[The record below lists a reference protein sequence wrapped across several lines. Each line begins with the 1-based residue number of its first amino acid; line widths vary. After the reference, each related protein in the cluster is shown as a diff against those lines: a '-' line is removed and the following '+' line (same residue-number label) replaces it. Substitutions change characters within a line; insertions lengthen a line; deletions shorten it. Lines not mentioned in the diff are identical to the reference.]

1 METKINNA
9 NLKEILLK
17 INLKK
22 ENAGWKQYNEKKSKK
37 QVNNLLEVSF

>member
-9 NLKEILLK
+9 NVKETL
-17 INLKK
+17 LKK

-37 QVNNLLEVSF
+37 QLNNLLEVSL